1 MRSGQP
7 AKLKYFMRT
16 EDEAQEGFGREE
28 LDLYLSLG
36 YTLELLTISDYHKTY
51 SVHEYF
57 SRQILPPLALGQVKF
72 YLDEDGSP
80 VGMVSWAR
88 ISEEVKEDLLESERP
103 LKPSEWGSGEHVFI
117 NDFIATRKNSRHI
130 IRDMMTNEVPD
141 AATASSLRRNP
152 DGSVNKI
159 NRWFRG
165 KTRSRSS

>member
-1 MRSGQP
+1 MSVVRISIVGGG
-7 AKLKYFMRT
+7 T
-16 EDEAQEGFGREE
+16 EVRFAQ
-28 LDLYLSLG
+28 
-36 YTLELLTISDYHKTY
+36 
-51 SVHEYF
+51 
-57 SRQILPPLALGQVKF
+57 
-72 YLDEDGSP
+72 YLDG
-80 VGMVSWAR
+80 ANTK
-88 ISEEVKEDLLESERP
+88 EVKEDLLESERP